1 VHFTL
6 RNVLELSKNIVTSIQ
21 QNLREFSE
29 RNQDAVMPDSILDH
43 RRPKSGQMGSGAAA
57 GIMGAGGMGMGMG
70 ALNPAYFEED
80 EGDNI
85 FDPEDYAF
93 MRREKRRGGAGAG
106 GSGGGGGGGAGE
118 AKRSGSPV
126 KAGAGGGGYSTAGND
141 ADTHE
146 VVSCSSPSKTAGAGA
161 ANSGSHGTGTGT
173 GWPTKR
179 TVLHSM
185 EFIIGG
191 LLFVSDYTW
200 IPQKMLTEVV
210 AHHFI
215 NK

>member
-57 GIMGAGGMGMGMG
+57 GMMGAGGTGMGMGMG

-93 MRREKRRGGAGAG
+93 MRREKRRGGAG
-106 GSGGGGGGGAGE
+106 GGGGGE
-118 AKRSGSPV
+118 TKRSGSPV
-126 KAGAGGGGYSTAGND
+126 KAGAGGGGYSTTGND
-141 ADTHE
+141 ADAHE
-146 VVSCSSPSKTAGAGA
+146 VVSCSSPSKTAAVGAGA
-161 ANSGSHGTGTGT
+161 ANSGSHGTGTGTGT

-210 AHHFI
+210 AHQFI
-215 NK
+215 SK